1 MGILNLE
8 AARGFQGQ
16 YKIRRDYFLANH
28 ERSVLDAVE
37 CRRRM
42 LLLSRELLGG
52 LRRIVGGDQRP
63 ILNGRKA
70 Q

>member
-16 YKIRRDYFLANH
+16 YKLRLDTFLANH
-28 ERSVLDAVE
+28 AGSVLDAVE

-52 LRRIVGGDQRP
+52 LRRIVGGYRRP
-63 ILNGRKA
+63 I
-70 Q
+70 